1 MTPIHA
7 CMEEYVP
14 SMEIHFPAL
23 ASLVLVETNARFV
36 SAKCVSSY
44 FISSL
49 SLVGIRRPF
58 YLGAVIAIL
67 RTILIESTAYFH
79 FSKVAK

>member
-1 MTPIHA
+1 
-7 CMEEYVP
+7 MEEYVP

-44 FISSL
+44 LNFLPEPS
-49 SLVGIRRPF
+49 RNQE
-58 YLGAVIAIL
+58 AIL
-67 RTILIESTAYFH
+67 LRCCGCYFTDFLDRIH
-79 FSKVAK
+79 SVLSFF